1 MNYTYKELQNGS
13 DIRGVALEGVDGEE
27 INLTQQAVKDLAMA
41 FSQWLQQKTGK
52 EQVKIAI
59 GRDSRLSG
67 PALEQAVIDGLLLT
81 GDTILEC
88 GLSTTPAMFMATQ
101 FPQSN
106 CDGAIMLTA
115 SHLPW
120 NRNGMKFFT
129 KEGGLES
136 KDILSLIQLADTLE
150 ESGKPFGS
158 LSKFDLM
165 DLYAIHL
172 QNLIKEQVQA
182 DDYEHPLKNLHIIV
196 DAGNGAGG
204 FFATKVLGPLGANIS
219 GSQFLEP
226 DGHFPNHIPNPEN
239 KEAMESICQAVKDHQ
254 ADLGLIFDTDV
265 DRSSAVDENGDP
277 IARNSIIALAAL
289 IAAKKNPHT
298 TIVTDSVT
306 SDELHD
312 FLEQKG
318 MRHHRF
324 KRGYKNVINEAI
336 RLNQEGIDT
345 QLAIETSGHAAFKEN
360 FFLDD
365 GAYLAAL
372 IVSYALKNPL
382 SKTLNDLKEPLESE
396 EVRIKITNNDFK
408 EYGENV
414 IHEIHKKAE
423 HAPYISF
430 ADSTFEGVRL
440 NFDPE
445 HGDGWLLVRM
455 SLHDPILPCNL
466 ESRKQGGVETM
477 KTWLKE
483 ALYGK
488 TDLDLS
494 VLEA

>member
-289 IAAKKNPHT
+289 IAAKKKST
-298 TIVTDSVT
+298 
-306 SDELHD
+306 HD
-312 FLEQKG
+312 H
-318 MRHHRF
+318 RHRLGH
-324 KRGYKNVINEAI
+324 KR
-336 RLNQEGIDT
+336 
-345 QLAIETSGHAAFKEN
+345 
-360 FFLDD
+360 
-365 GAYLAAL
+365 
-372 IVSYALKNPL
+372 
-382 SKTLNDLKEPLESE
+382 
-396 EVRIKITNNDFK
+396 
-408 EYGENV
+408 
-414 IHEIHKKAE
+414 
-423 HAPYISF
+423 
-430 ADSTFEGVRL
+430 
-440 NFDPE
+440 
-445 HGDGWLLVRM
+445 
-455 SLHDPILPCNL
+455 
-466 ESRKQGGVETM
+466 
-477 KTWLKE
+477 
-483 ALYGK
+483 
-488 TDLDLS
+488 
-494 VLEA
+494 